1 MSGACLE
8 KISFMEGEFEICRF
22 KNSANFWYFRYYVR
36 SGPNQKKPTYI
47 KRTLRTDDRG
57 VAERR
62 AYEEWRKLKTKEAEG
77 AHLTGR
83 SVDQLIDE
91 WLEKTRRR
99 AETGEIK
106 IITYRAKKTFFN
118 NQLRN
123 YFLAKSIKRV
133 ADLQVD
139 TYDDFRYWRM
149 TEGWKINKGP
159 TPRKNLKPPTDGTI
173 NAEIGLIQEWY
184 NAYLIP
190 KEIVTRKPTVKR
202 KTLDMDDL
210 AANPPIPQD
219 RWRKVYNYMDKW
231 SKSNAKGVNR
241 PAVHYWRMCCRHYI
255 LVAYNSGIRPTEGV
269 GRIDPISK
277 KLDRGL
283 IWDDIEIVPQSHYS
297 ERQKKVV
304 EDDPIA
310 ILNIRKTKTN
320 VPRQVPCRAAVY
332 LLRWKEFVDKW
343 REDNGYPPVTAN
355 GLVFANPV
363 TEAPYP
369 YTMYSGAWSKIRD
382 DLEEVFE
389 EQYTLYSTR
398 SSYVTNQ
405 LEEGVDVQDVCKM
418 TGHSY
423 RVMTRHYDRM
433 QMRNR
438 IPEVT
443 KRRFGKRDLN
453 PSSVTKLV

>member
-1 MSGACLE
+1 
-8 KISFMEGEFEICRF
+8 
-22 KNSANFWYFRYYVR
+22 
-36 SGPNQKKPTYI
+36 
-47 KRTLRTDDRG
+47 
-57 VAERR
+57 
-62 AYEEWRKLKTKEAEG
+62 
-77 AHLTGR
+77 
-83 SVDQLIDE
+83 
-91 WLEKTRRR
+91 
-99 AETGEIK
+99 
-106 IITYRAKKTFFN
+106 
-118 NQLRN
+118 
-123 YFLAKSIKRV
+123 
-133 ADLQVD
+133 
-139 TYDDFRYWRM
+139 
-149 TEGWKINKGP
+149 
-159 TPRKNLKPPTDGTI
+159 
-173 NAEIGLIQEWY
+173 
-184 NAYLIP
+184 
-190 KEIVTRKPTVKR
+190 
-202 KTLDMDDL
+202 
-210 AANPPIPQD
+210 
-219 RWRKVYNYMDKW
+219 
-231 SKSNAKGVNR
+231 
-241 PAVHYWRMCCRHYI
+241 MCCRHYI

-343 REDNGYPPVTAN
+343 REDNSFPPVTAN

-369 YTMYSGAWSKIRD
+369 YTMYSSCWSKIRD
-382 DLEEVFE
+382 ELSDVFD

-453 PSSVTKLV
+453 PSSIQKLV